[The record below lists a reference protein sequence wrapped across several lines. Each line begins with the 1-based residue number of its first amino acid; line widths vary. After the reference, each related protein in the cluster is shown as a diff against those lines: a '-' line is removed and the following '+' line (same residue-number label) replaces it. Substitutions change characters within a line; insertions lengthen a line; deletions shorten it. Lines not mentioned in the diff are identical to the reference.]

1 MPPQRYSMSGPCLA
15 LAAAA
20 KFGIRLSVDCCT
32 VSATKFFIPAASWS
46 PHHHI
51 VSLTGPVDEAGV
63 LSLPLESPLEL
74 PQPAAIATTA
84 ASTANMT
91 VLLFTIA
98 ILLRF

>member
-1 MPPQRYSMSGPCLA
+1 M
-15 LAAAA
+15 
-20 KFGIRLSVDCCT
+20 
-32 VSATKFFIPAASWS
+32 PAASWS

-51 VSLTGPVDEAGV
+51 VNLTGPLDEAGV
-63 LSLPLESPLEL
+63 LPSPLESPLEL

-98 ILLRF
+98 ILLRFRDPLENVTVSPPSTTIRAPFV